1 MNLLEAN
8 RGLIRTP
15 ALAGAFGVALLCL
28 LGAASS
34 ALGKETNSPSA
45 TNLVV
50 LPEVNITAR
59 RIKAPPMRLPY
70 LVNAIEAEELNERLP
85 RTLPEALRD
94 TPGVMVQKTAHGQGS
109 PFIRGFTGFR
119 TLLLVD
125 GIRLNNSTF
134 REGPNQYWNTVDSLT
149 IDRLEVVK
157 GPSSVHYG
165 SDAIGGTVNAL
176 TTGPTGY
183 ADGFGWERRA
193 FYRVSS
199 AESSHTARAEVSGHF
214 DQDVGFFLGGS
225 WKDYGDLRGGQEV
238 RRQKA
243 TGYLDRDLDGKVEWH
258 VNPDARIVVAHQTVD
273 QDDAWRT
280 HRTTQGAFWR
290 GTTVGTDQVL
300 SYDQNRHL
308 SYVQYHAERLSGFA
322 QEVHASVS
330 HHLQGETEFRRLAAG
345 TATEQGVEVTTLGLN
360 FHLVSATPVGR
371 WVYGAE
377 YYHDWVG
384 SFRRNYNAASALTGT
399 PAQGPVA
406 DDAAYHLAGLFAE
419 DTIPFLDERV
429 ELSLGGR
436 FTYAAADAA
445 RVINPVGGA
454 TMGVSDSWH
463 AFTGSARVIWH
474 VDERDRWHVFAGAS
488 QGFRAPNLS
497 DLTRF
502 DIAQTG
508 ELETPQPNLKPE
520 HFLTLESGV
529 KVQHERFTAQ
539 ASYFHTL
546 VSDLIVRTPT
556 GAIIGGLAE
565 VTKLNSG
572 SGHIHGLEFDGSVR
586 LNPLWTLR
594 ANATWMEGWLD
605 VFPASVGA
613 AKRREPA
620 SRLMPATT
628 QLALKYLAPAQRW
641 WAEAGATVAA
651 QQNRLSSSDVR
662 DTQRIPPGGTPG
674 FAVYHFR
681 AGWQAAKGFSLTG
694 AIENLTD
701 EDYRVHGSGLNEA
714 GRNFILAADWR
725 F

>member
-1 MNLLEAN
+1 MRLTRLKP
-8 RGLIRTP
+8 L
-15 ALAGAFGVALLCL
+15 FL
-28 LGAASS
+28 LGCAVCAAS
-34 ALGKETNSPSA
+34 AQTN
-45 TNLVV
+45 TNHVT
-50 LPEVNITAR
+50 LPEVNVTAR
-59 RIKAPPMRLPY
+59 RLEAPPMRLPY
-70 LVNAIEAEELNERLP
+70 LMQDIAAEDLSERLP
-85 RTLPEALRD
+85 RTFPEALRE

-125 GIRLNNSTF
+125 GIRLNNSVF
-134 REGPNQYWNTVDSLT
+134 REGPNQYWNTVDPLT
-149 IDRLEVVK
+149 ISRLEVVK
-157 GPSSVHYG
+157 GPSSVLYG
-165 SDAIGGTVNAL
+165 SDTIGGTVNAL
-176 TTGPTGY
+176 TVGPAAL
-183 ADGFGWERRA
+183 ADGFSWERHA

-199 AESSHTARAEVSGHF
+199 AESSHTARAEVSGPLAKE
-214 DQDVGFFLGGS
+214 VGFFLGGS

-238 RRQKA
+238 RRQRA
-243 TGYLDRDLDGKVEWH
+243 TGYLDRDLDGKVEWRL
-258 VNPDARIVVAHQTVD
+258 NADARVVVAHQTVD

-280 HRTTQGAFWR
+280 HRTTQARSWR
-290 GTTVGTDQVL
+290 GTTVGTDQIL

-308 SYVQYHAERLSGFA
+308 SYVQYHAENLGGFA
-322 QEVHASVS
+322 QEAHASVS
-330 HHLQGETEFRRLAAG
+330 HHLQRETEFRRRAAG
-345 TATEQGVEVTTLGLN
+345 TSTIQGFDVNTLGLN
-360 FHLVSATPVGR
+360 CHLVSETPVGR

-384 SFRRNYNAASALTGT
+384 SFLRNFSAAGVFTGT
-399 PAQGPVA
+399 AAQGPVG
-406 DDAAYHLAGLFAE
+406 DDATYHLAGLFAE
-419 DTIPFLDERV
+419 DTIPFLNERV

-445 RVINPVGGA
+445 RVVNPVGGA
-454 TMGVSDSWH
+454 TIGVSDAWH
-463 AFTGSARVIWH
+463 AFTGSARLIWH

-502 DIAQTG
+502 DIMQTG
-508 ELETPQPNLKPE
+508 ELETPQPNLRPE

-529 KVQHERFTAQ
+529 KAQHERFTAQ
-539 ASYFHTL
+539 AGYFHTL

-556 GAIIGGLAE
+556 GATIGGSTE

-572 SGHIHGLEFDGSVR
+572 SGHIHGIEFDGTFN
-586 LNPLWTLR
+586 LTPQWTLR

-605 VFPASVGA
+605 VFPATGGV
-613 AKRREPA
+613 AKQREPA

-628 QLALKYLAPAQRW
+628 QFALKYAEPARRW

-651 QQNRLSSSDVR
+651 EQNRLSSADAR

-681 AGWQAAKGFSLTG
+681 AGWQTTQGFRLTG

-701 EDYRVHGSGLNEA
+701 EDYRIHGSGLNEA

>member
-1 MNLLEAN
+1 
-8 RGLIRTP
+8 
-15 ALAGAFGVALLCL
+15 
-28 LGAASS
+28 
-34 ALGKETNSPSA
+34 
-45 TNLVV
+45 
-50 LPEVNITAR
+50 
-59 RIKAPPMRLPY
+59 MRLPY
-70 LVNAIEAEELNERLP
+70 LVTTIEAEELARRLP

-94 TPGVMVQKTAHGQGS
+94 TPGVLVQKTGHGQGS

-134 REGPNQYWNTVDSLT
+134 REGPNQYWNSVDSLT

-176 TTGPTGY
+176 TVGPTGY

-199 AESSHTARAEVSGHF
+199 AESSHTARAEVSGPLAEE
-214 DQDVGFFLGGS
+214 VGFFLGGS

-243 TGYLDRDLDGKVEWH
+243 TGYLDRDLDGKVEWN
-258 VNPDARIVVAHQTVD
+258 VNPDARVVMAHQTVD

-280 HRTTQGAFWR
+280 HRTTQGAAWR

-308 SYVQYHAERLSGFA
+308 SYVQYHAEQLSGFA

-330 HHLQGETEFRRLAAG
+330 HQLQGEREFRRLAAG

-384 SFRRNYNAASALTGT
+384 SFRRNYNAAGALTGT

-419 DTIPFLDERV
+419 DTIPFFNERV

-463 AFTGSARVIWH
+463 AFTGSARIIWH
-474 VDERDRWHVFAGAS
+474 VDELDRWHVFAGAS

-497 DLTRF
+497 DLTRL

-508 ELETPQPNLKPE
+508 ELETPQPNLRPE

-556 GAIIGGLAE
+556 GATIGGSAE

-572 SGHIHGLEFDGSVR
+572 SGHIHGLEFDGSFN
-586 LNPLWTLR
+586 LTPQWTLR

-605 VFPASVGA
+605 VFPATAGA

-628 QLALKYLAPAQRW
+628 QLALKYAAPAQRW

-681 AGWQAAKGFSLTG
+681 AGWQATKGFSLTG

>member
-1 MNLLEAN
+1 MNRFCRLLA
-8 RGLIRTP
+8 GLGAVGAGAA
-15 ALAGAFGVALLCL
+15 ALAAD
-28 LGAASS
+28 
-34 ALGKETNSPSA
+34 TNTP
-45 TNLVV
+45 VV
-50 LPEVNITAR
+50 SQLLPEVNVTAR
-59 RIKAPPMRLPY
+59 RISSPPLRLPY
-70 LVNAIEAEELNERLP
+70 LVDTIEAEELAERLP
-85 RTLPEALRD
+85 RTLPDALRD
-94 TPGVMVQKTAHGQGS
+94 TPGVMVQKTGNGQGS

-125 GIRLNNSTF
+125 GIRLNNSVF
-134 REGPNQYWNTVDSLT
+134 RDGPNQYWNTVDPLT
-149 IDRLEVVK
+149 IARLEVVK
-157 GPSSVHYG
+157 GPSAVLYG

-176 TTGPTGY
+176 TVGPTEF
-183 ADGFGWERRA
+183 ADGFSWERRA
-193 FYRVSS
+193 LYRVSS

-214 DQDVGFFLGGS
+214 DRDVGFFLGGS
-225 WKDYGDLRGGQEV
+225 WKDYGDVRGGQEV

-243 TGYLDRDLDGKVEWH
+243 TGYLDRDLDGKLEWR
-258 VNPDARIVVAHQTVD
+258 VTPDARVVVAHQTVD

-280 HRTTQGAFWR
+280 HRTTQGYAWR
-290 GTTVGTDQVL
+290 GTTVGTDQAL

-308 SYVQYHAERLSGFA
+308 TYVQYHAEQLTGFA
-322 QEVHASVS
+322 QEAHASVS
-330 HHLQGETEFRRLAAG
+330 HHLQRETEFRRLANS
-345 TATEQGVEVTTLGLN
+345 TSTEQGFEVTTLGLN
-360 FHLVSATPVGR
+360 GYLVSETPVGR
-371 WVYGAE
+371 WVYGVE

-384 SFRRNYNAASALTGT
+384 SFRRNFNAAGALTGT

-406 DDAAYHLAGLFAE
+406 DDATYHLAGLFAE
-419 DTIPFLDERV
+419 DTIPFFNERL

-445 RVINPVGGA
+445 RVVNPIGGA
-454 TMGVSDSWH
+454 TIGVSDAWH

-474 VDERDRWHVFAGAS
+474 VDEHDRWHAFAGAS

-502 DIAQTG
+502 DIAQSG
-508 ELETPQPNLKPE
+508 ELETPQPNLRPE

-529 KVQHERFTAQ
+529 KVLHERFAAQ

-556 GAIIGGLAE
+556 GAVIGGLAE

-572 SGHIHGLEFDGSVR
+572 SGHIHGIEFDGSVR
-586 LNPLWTLR
+586 LHPQWTLR
-594 ANATWMEGWLD
+594 ANVTWMEGWLD
-605 VFPASVGA
+605 VFPATGGA
-613 AKRREPA
+613 AKQREPA
-620 SRLMPATT
+620 SKLMPATT
-628 QLALKYLAPAQRW
+628 QFALKYEAPAQRW

-651 QQNRLSSSDVR
+651 EQDRLSSADAR

-681 AGWQAAKGFSLTG
+681 AGWRPVKGFTLTG

-701 EDYRVHGSGLNEA
+701 EDYRIHGSGLNEA
-714 GRNFILAADWR
+714 GRNFTLAADWR

>member
-1 MNLLEAN
+1 
-8 RGLIRTP
+8 
-15 ALAGAFGVALLCL
+15 
-28 LGAASS
+28 
-34 ALGKETNSPSA
+34 
-45 TNLVV
+45 
-50 LPEVNITAR
+50 
-59 RIKAPPMRLPY
+59 MRLPY
-70 LVNAIEAEELNERLP
+70 IVNTVEAGELAERLP

-176 TTGPTGY
+176 TTGPGGY

-258 VNPDARIVVAHQTVD
+258 VNPDARIVVAHQIVD

-280 HRTTQGAFWR
+280 HRTTQGASWR

-384 SFRRNYNAASALTGT
+384 SFRRNYNAAGALTGT

-463 AFTGSARVIWH
+463 AFTGSARIIWH
-474 VDERDRWHVFAGAS
+474 LDERDRWHVFAGAS

>member
-1 MNLLEAN
+1 MLTVPVCSMWVHRCL
-8 RGLIRTP
+8 
-15 ALAGAFGVALLCL
+15 ALLCL
-28 LGAASS
+28 LGAAGS
-34 ALGKETNSPSA
+34 AFAKGTNAAPV

-59 RIKAPPMRLPY
+59 RIEAPPMRLPY
-70 LVNAIEAEELNERLP
+70 IVNTIEAGELAERLP
-85 RTLPEALRD
+85 RSLPEALRD
-94 TPGVMVQKTAHGQGS
+94 TPGAMVQKTAHGQGS

-134 REGPNQYWNTVDSLT
+134 REGPNQYWNTVDPLT
-149 IDRLEVVK
+149 ISRLEVVK

-176 TTGPTGY
+176 TVGPGGY

-214 DQDVGFFLGGS
+214 DKDVGFFLGGS

-238 RRQKA
+238 RRQSA
-243 TGYLDRDLDGKVEWH
+243 TGYGERDLDGKVEWN
-258 VNPDARIVVAHQTVD
+258 VNPNARVIVAHQTVD

-280 HRTTQGAFWR
+280 HRTTQGIPWR
-290 GTTVGTDQVL
+290 GTTVGTDQIL

-308 SYVQYHAERLSGFA
+308 SYVQYHAEQLGGFA
-322 QEVHASVS
+322 QEAHASVS
-330 HHLQGETEFRRLAAG
+330 HHLQRETEFRRLAAG
-345 TATEQGVEVTTLGLN
+345 TSTIQGFEVTTLGLN
-360 FHLVSATPVGR
+360 LHLVSETPVGH

-384 SFRRNYNAASALTGT
+384 SFRRNYSAAGALTGT

-406 DDAAYHLAGLFAE
+406 DDATYHLAGLFAE
-419 DTIPFLDERV
+419 DTIPFLNERV

-454 TMGVSDSWH
+454 TIGVSDAWH
-463 AFTGSARVIWH
+463 AFTGSARLIWH
-474 VDERDRWHVFAGAS
+474 VDEQDRWHIFAGAS

-497 DLTRF
+497 DLTRL

-539 ASYFHTL
+539 ASYFHTF

-556 GAIIGGLAE
+556 GAIIGGAAE

-572 SGHIHGLEFDGSVR
+572 SGHIHGIEFDGNVR
-586 LNPLWTLR
+586 LNPQWTLR
-594 ANATWMEGWLD
+594 ANVTWMEGWLD
-605 VFPASVGA
+605 VFPATVGA
-613 AKRREPA
+613 AKRREPV
-620 SRLMPATT
+620 SKLMPTTT
-628 QLALKYLAPAQRW
+628 QLALKYEQPAHRW
-641 WAEAGATVAA
+641 WAEAGATVAGE
-651 QQNRLSSSDVR
+651 QDRLSSADVR
-662 DTQRIPPGGTPG
+662 DTQRIPLGGTPG

-681 AGWQAAKGFSLTG
+681 AGWRPVKTFNLTG

-701 EDYRVHGSGLNEA
+701 EDYRIHGSGLNEA
-714 GRNFILAADWR
+714 GRNFILSADWR